1 MTDLEKSRNIKACE
15 AGAVPGDKI
24 NYSENPEITD
34 FSGFKPLL
42 QHSEYYKPVKE
53 QVSIR
58 FNKVLLAHFRAM
70 GKGWQT
76 KINDFL
82 MDAVKDGQ
90 IQILYKGANMTIVVN
105 NASKSLVNIIK
116 EIVKLDGASMDV
128 EDDYPKKLISSLK
141 KADKEIEKQRAN
153 GKLKRYN
160 SISEL
165 ALDLQ

>member
-1 MTDLEKSRNIKACE
+1 
-15 AGAVPGDKI
+15 
-24 NYSENPEITD
+24 
-34 FSGFKPLL
+34 
-42 QHSEYYKPVKE
+42 
-53 QVSIR
+53 
-58 FNKVLLAHFRAM
+58 
-70 GKGWQT
+70 
-76 KINDFL
+76 
-82 MDAVKDGQ
+82 
-90 IQILYKGANMTIVVN
+90 MTIVVN

-128 EDDYPKKLISSLK
+128 EDDYPKKLISSLN

>member
-1 MTDLEKSRNIKACE
+1 
-15 AGAVPGDKI
+15 
-24 NYSENPEITD
+24 
-34 FSGFKPLL
+34 
-42 QHSEYYKPVKE
+42 
-53 QVSIR
+53 
-58 FNKVLLAHFRAM
+58 
-70 GKGWQT
+70 
-76 KINDFL
+76 
-82 MDAVKDGQ
+82 
-90 IQILYKGANMTIVVN
+90 MTIVVN

>member
-1 MTDLEKSRNIKACE
+1 ML
-15 AGAVPGDKI
+15 
-24 NYSENPEITD
+24 
-34 FSGFKPLL
+34 FSID
-42 QHSEYYKPVKE
+42 E
-53 QVSIR
+53 
-58 FNKVLLAHFRAM
+58 
-70 GKGWQT
+70 
-76 KINDFL
+76 
-82 MDAVKDGQ
+82 
-90 IQILYKGANMTIVVN
+90 
-105 NASKSLVNIIK
+105 LVNIIK